1 MGSHEIKIP
10 AQKRKELTNKDT
22 NYRKGKKIFA
32 DGVLIPRTLKD

>member
-22 NYRKGKKIFA
+22 NYRKFA
-32 DGVLIPRTLKD
+32 DGVLIPRTFKD

>member
-22 NYRKGKKIFA
+22 IYRKGKKIFA
-32 DGVLIPRTLKD
+32 GVLIPKTFKE